1 MKTLV
6 ADRPF
11 VVLNMACTLDG
22 KIALPGKRPLK
33 LSSEEDFAR
42 VHRLRS
48 EAQAVVV
55 GIETV
60 LADDPKLTV
69 KEEYVPDGSSPLR
82 VVLDSAGRVP
92 RGAAVLDGAAATLI
106 VTAEGVSGT
115 FPNAETLR
123 CGEGEVDLVR
133 LVGRLFD
140 RGVHQILVEGGGTV
154 AWSFL
159 RADLVDRFHVY
170 IAPWA
175 MGDDRAPSLLAGNTA
190 DGLGDMRGLRLV
202 EVTILGKGLLVTYQP
217 VERAAGTGKARG
229 R

>member
-1 MKTLV
+1 M

-22 KIALPGKRPLK
+22 KIALPGRRPVK

-42 VHRLRS
+42 VHRLRAES
-48 EAQAVVV
+48 QAVVV
-55 GIETV
+55 GIETI

-69 KEEYVPDGSSPLR
+69 KEEYVPDGSNPLR

-92 RGAAVLDGAAATLI
+92 QGAAVLDGTAPTLI
-106 VTAEGVSGT
+106 VMGDEVSGT

-123 CGEGEVDLVR
+123 CGDGKVDLVR
-133 LVGRLFD
+133 LVGHLKE
-140 RGVHQILVEGGGTV
+140 RGVDRVLVEGGGSV

-159 RADLVDRFHVY
+159 RAGLVDRFHVY
-170 IAPWA
+170 IAPSI

-190 DGLGDMRGLRLV
+190 EAEEDLRRLRLR
-202 EVTILGKGLLVTYQP
+202 EVTVLGEGLLVTYKP
-217 VERAAGTGKARG
+217 AVRSTGVGRVRG
-229 R
+229 G